1 MKFIFVYL
9 VCFGI
14 FCAWLFYE
22 QRKSS
27 RIQKKASE
35 DFWAREELA
44 NTTRK
49 KDISDLPLVHI
60 GEEEIPFLETPDES
74 ITIYIGQLRQIIKEP
89 MLDLSDYSNTDLKLA
104 YGVGNF
110 KTLSEYDENFN
121 AFLVALTNLARSYER
136 AGYHEQAKDTYLT
149 ALRHGSRRAGD
160 YEELA
165 KIWMTL
171 GRPDEVTALI
181 HDLENG
187 SHPRKDS
194 IISLLRQVLDHADS
208 SRMV

>member
-1 MKFIFVYL
+1 MKYIFVYL
-9 VCFGI
+9 VCFCI

-35 DFWAREELA
+35 EFWAREELA
-44 NTTRK
+44 NSTRK
-49 KDISDLPLVHI
+49 KDISDLPLIQV
-60 GEEEIPFLETPDES
+60 EEGEIPFLETPDES
-74 ITIYIGQLRQIIKEP
+74 ITNYIGQLRQIIKEP

-121 AFLVALTNLARSYER
+121 TFLVAFTNLARSYER
-136 AGYHEQAKDTYLT
+136 GGYHEQAKDTYLT

-165 KIWMTL
+165 KVWLAL
-171 GRPDEVTALI
+171 GRPDEVTSLI
-181 HDLENG
+181 HDLEKG
-187 SHPRKDS
+187 DHPRKDS

-208 SRMV
+208 RRMV